1 MKNFRKGD
9 GERSGLFTR
18 RALVLGGAQAVLMT
32 ALAGRLYQLQVVETD
47 RFATMAEENRINMR
61 LLAPSRG
68 QIFDRSGV
76 PLAVNRNNFRAM
88 ATSDRGRGADLLV
101 ERLDQIFSL
110 GEAEKIRLLREL
122 RRSRSAQPIVVRENL
137 GWEEV
142 ARLEF
147 NAPDLPGV
155 FIDLGQSRDYPEGD
169 LMSHIVGYT
178 GRVADE
184 DLAGRDDPVLQ
195 LATMRFG
202 KKGVERSLEDDLRG
216 RAGAVQV
223 EVNAVGRVVRELDR
237 TEGQPGANALLTI
250 DLDIQRFATEKMK
263 EHKSGS
269 VVVLDVVTGDVI
281 AMVSTPGFDP
291 STFARGIT
299 QTEWR
304 DLLDNPERPLH
315 NKAIAGVYPPGSTYK
330 MVTALAA
337 LEAKAI
343 DPWTR
348 LPCPGFLELG
358 SIKFHCWLK
367 GGHGSANV
375 SEAIAMSCDCFFYE
389 AARRAGIDRVSDMA
403 QRLGFGKV
411 SELGLPA
418 NPPPTSD
425 ARLEA
430 GEDRQAVA
438 AWRHV
443 QPRHRPGL
451 HDGHAPAAR
460 HHDGAH
466 RQWRLRGPAEPAA
479 GEGDA
484 ARGAGAAAAAHQ
496 ADGAVAAPQPA
507 APGDRAAGHV
517 GRGQQQPGHG
527 QCAARQAGRV
537 HLRRQDRHRPGQ
549 AHHRAG
555 ARDGHH
561 PGLAAL
567 APAPSRAVRLLR
579 PGRQSALCLRRH
591 RGARAGRWRDRGSDR
606 ARRSGRDHEA
616 RSVAPHR
623 PLQEDG
629 VAMTLAAMGSSPAL
643 DAPAPVGFAEKIWRI
658 NWGLVLVLTA
668 IAGVGVLALYS
679 AAGGRFEP
687 WAARHAVRYG
697 SAFVLMLV
705 VALIHPKVWLSLA
718 WPIYIV
724 SVLMLVAVDVIGKIG
739 MGAQRWLV
747 IGPMQIQPS
756 EIAKVAVILVIARYY
771 HGLRREQASQFLYT
785 LPPLMMILVVVG
797 LVMVQPDL
805 GTAMMVLMGGGA
817 LLFVAGV
824 RIWMFLAAGIGAW
837 PACPSPGR

>member
-68 QIFDRSGV
+68 QIFDRSGIA
-76 PLAVNRNNFRAM
+76 LAVNRNNFRAM

-110 GEAEKIRLLREL
+110 GETEKVRLLREL
-122 RRSRSAQPIVVRENL
+122 RRSRNAQPIVVRENL

-155 FIDLGQSRDYPEGD
+155 FIDLGQSRDYPEGE

-202 KKGVERSLEDDLRG
+202 KKGVERSLEDNLRG

-269 VVVLDVVTGDVI
+269 VVVLDVITGDVI

-358 SIKFHCWLK
+358 NIKFHCWLK
-367 GGHGSANV
+367 GGHGSTNV

-411 SELGLPA
+411 SELGLPGESAA
-418 NPPPTSD
+418 NQPTRAWKQEKIGKPWQHGDTFNLGIGQGYMTATPLQLAIMTARIANGGYEVQPNLLLAKATPREELVPPPPRTKPTAPSLRLNPQHLAIVRQGMSD
-425 ARLEA
+425 VVNSSQGTANALRVKQPELTYA
-430 GEDRQAVA
+430 GKTGTAQVKRITEREREMGITQASLP
-438 AWRHV
+438 WH
-443 QPRHRPGL
+443 L
-451 HDGHAPAAR
+451 R
-460 HHDGAH
+460 HHA
-466 RQWRLRGPAEPAA
+466 LFVCYGPVDNPRYAC
-479 GEGDA
+479 
-484 ARGAGAAAAAHQ
+484 
-496 ADGAVAAPQPA
+496 AVI
-507 APGDRAAGHV
+507 V
-517 GRGQQQPGHG
+517 EHG
-527 QCAARQAGRV
+527 QAG
-537 HLRRQDRHRPGQ
+537 G
-549 AHHRAG
+549 ATAG
-555 ARDGHH
+555 PIGRDV
-561 PGLAAL
+561 LVETMKRD
-567 APAPSRAVRLLR
+567 PSRRT
-579 PGRQSALCLRRH
+579 
-591 RGARAGRWRDRGSDR
+591 DRFKK
-606 ARRSGRDHEA
+606 
-616 RSVAPHR
+616 
-623 PLQEDG
+623 
-629 VAMTLAAMGSSPAL
+629 M
-643 DAPAPVGFAEKIWRI
+643 
-658 NWGLVLVLTA
+658 
-668 IAGVGVLALYS
+668 
-679 AAGGRFEP
+679 
-687 WAARHAVRYG
+687 
-697 SAFVLMLV
+697 
-705 VALIHPKVWLSLA
+705 
-718 WPIYIV
+718 
-724 SVLMLVAVDVIGKIG
+724 
-739 MGAQRWLV
+739 
-747 IGPMQIQPS
+747 
-756 EIAKVAVILVIARYY
+756 
-771 HGLRREQASQFLYT
+771 AS
-785 LPPLMMILVVVG
+785 
-797 LVMVQPDL
+797 
-805 GTAMMVLMGGGA
+805 
-817 LLFVAGV
+817 
-824 RIWMFLAAGIGAW
+824 R
-837 PACPSPGR
+837 